1 MQKTGKKILLA
12 LLALAL
18 SLGVLAGCNGAYR
31 SDPLDGYTPSEN
43 AAESN
48 GGFVVKKDEWYYFIN
63 GAEDYSADNTYG
75 NAVKG
80 SLMRI
85 SETDLAA
92 GNYGETDI
100 VVPQLI
106 VAQDYTSGI
115 YIYGDYVYYATP
127 NTTRNME
134 GTIESSY
141 LDFKRSRL
149 DGSETMSNY
158 YVQVSDNTTAYR
170 YVQVD
175 GTVYLLYVDS
185 SATEIHS
192 YNTVTGANTVLVSG
206 YTDYEFDTSDPE
218 SSTV

>member
-1 MQKTGKKILLA
+1 MQKRVKRSCSRCSRSRSLWACLRAATAHTAPTRSTATPRARTLRSPTG
-12 LLALAL
+12 
-18 SLGVLAGCNGAYR
+18 V
-31 SDPLDGYTPSEN
+31 
-43 AAESN
+43 
-48 GGFVVKKDEWYYFIN
+48 VVKKDEWYYFIN

-134 GTIESSY
+134 GTIESATSI
-141 LDFKRSRL
+141 
-149 DGSETMSNY
+149 
-158 YVQVSDNTTAYR
+158 
-170 YVQVD
+170 
-175 GTVYLLYVDS
+175 S
-185 SATEIHS
+185 SAP
-192 YNTVTGANTVLVSG
+192 
-206 YTDYEFDTSDPE
+206 D
-218 SSTV
+218 STAARP